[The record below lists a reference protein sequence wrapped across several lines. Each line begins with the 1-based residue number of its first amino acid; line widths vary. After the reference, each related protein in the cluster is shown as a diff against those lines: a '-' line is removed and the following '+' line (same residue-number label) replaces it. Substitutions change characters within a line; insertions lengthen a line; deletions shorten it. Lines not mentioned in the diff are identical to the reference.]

1 MLLLYPVKHAHHLVS
16 PFNDSVH
23 HISPVRNTHFP
34 QRLTTDA
41 SVLTDEPEVTR
52 QHLVAGGTVM
62 GVEQNDFRDM
72 FSVYL
77 SGPPQTQHV
86 FCVSPAA
93 RVAHTGL
100 AGEEWL
106 KAFPLQAFQYGD
118 GGNVRISFTAGSMPV
133 FTENTGNIVHQFF
146 VCQRTVTAY
155 LVR

>member
-1 MLLLYPVKHAHHLVS
+1 
-16 PFNDSVH
+16 
-23 HISPVRNTHFP
+23 
-34 QRLTTDA
+34 
-41 SVLTDEPEVTR
+41 
-52 QHLVAGGTVM
+52 M

-77 SGPPQTQHV
+77 SGPPQTQQMLWI
-86 FCVSPAA
+86 PAA

-146 VCQRTVTAY
+146 VCQWDGHGVSGSYNQNDWRVAELCSLSVVKIY
-155 LVR
+155 WCNK

>member
-1 MLLLYPVKHAHHLVS
+1 M
-16 PFNDSVH
+16 
-23 HISPVRNTHFP
+23 R
-34 QRLTTDA
+34 
-41 SVLTDEPEVTR
+41 
-52 QHLVAGGTVM
+52 
-62 GVEQNDFRDM
+62 VEQNNFRDM

-118 GGNVRISFTAGSMPV
+118 GGDVRIVLASGRV
-133 FTENTGNIVHQFF
+133 FIFPENPRHIVHQFF

-155 LVR
+155 LVRITRISTSSNSVNRADDRSSGNNRKERQRHNTGNTLYYE

>member
-1 MLLLYPVKHAHHLVS
+1 M
-16 PFNDSVH
+16 
-23 HISPVRNTHFP
+23 R
-34 QRLTTDA
+34 
-41 SVLTDEPEVTR
+41 
-52 QHLVAGGTVM
+52 
-62 GVEQNDFRDM
+62 VEQNNFRDM

-118 GGNVRISFTAGSMPV
+118 GGNVRIVYCGKYAGLHRKYWEHSASV
-133 FTENTGNIVHQFF
+133 LRVSADGHGVSGSHNQNDW
-146 VCQRTVTAY
+146 
-155 LVR
+155 LVA

>member
-1 MLLLYPVKHAHHLVS
+1 
-16 PFNDSVH
+16 
-23 HISPVRNTHFP
+23 
-34 QRLTTDA
+34 
-41 SVLTDEPEVTR
+41 
-52 QHLVAGGTVM
+52 M

-118 GGNVRISFTAGSMPV
+118 GGNDYAYRLLR
-133 FTENTGNIVHQFF
+133 E
-146 VCQRTVTAY
+146 VCRSSPKILGT
-155 LVR
+155 